1 MIESTIPKVV
11 TCIDIQVS
19 LCTHIHVLCILSYLS
34 PTQGGEGR
42 AASRTTTLFKL
53 LPSVECVSPRQLQTT
68 AQLQGERAS
77 TYAWTNSDP
86 CKYHVHVC
94 CHATANCVPMDEVMF
109 RSPPYQR
116 VYQYLRRHIA
126 QMSLDRFSYQP
137 GSMEGSTASYL
148 EIMLR

>member
-1 MIESTIPKVV
+1 MHRHTSVAVYTH
-11 TCIDIQVS
+11 TCIMYTLVS
-19 LCTHIHVLCILSYLS
+19 LTH
-34 PTQGGEGR
+34 TQGGEGR

-86 CKYHVHVC
+86 CKYHVHLC
-94 CHATANCVPMDEVMF
+94 CHATDNCVPMDEVMF

-116 VYQYLRRHIA
+116 VYQYLCRHIA
-126 QMSLDRFSYQP
+126 RMNLDRFSYQP
-137 GSMEGSTASYL
+137 GSVEGSTASYL